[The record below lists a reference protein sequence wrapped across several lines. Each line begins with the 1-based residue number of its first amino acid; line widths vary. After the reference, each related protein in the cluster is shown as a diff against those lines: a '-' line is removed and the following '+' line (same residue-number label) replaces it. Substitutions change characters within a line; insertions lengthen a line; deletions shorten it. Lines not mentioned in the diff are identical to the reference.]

1 MKTFIIGITGG
12 VGGQA
17 ARKLRARGD
26 DVSGLIRRSKQHGE
40 LAEFGA
46 QGRLGDLAELTPEAL
61 AQLIGPVD
69 SILFSAGSGGGDM
82 QATTAIDGDGVTK
95 AIEAAKI
102 AGVSRFVL
110 VSVFPEAWRDRD
122 EGEGFEHYIRVK
134 KDADVALTRSD
145 LDWVIL
151 RPAALL
157 DDSGRGSILLGPAE
171 IHDEVSRADVA
182 ATLAEIIH
190 QPGISRQILEL
201 TGGDVSIADA
211 VAANVRGAAANG
223 V

>member
-17 ARKLRARGD
+17 ARTLRARGD
-26 DVSGLIRRSKQHGE
+26 DVSGLVRRPEQSAE
-40 LAEFGA
+40 LVAFGA
-46 QGRLGDLAELTPEAL
+46 EGRVGDLTELTPKAL

-69 SILFSAGSGGGDM
+69 CVLFSAGSGGGDQ
-82 QATTAIDGDGVTK
+82 QATTAIDGDGVVK
-95 AIEAAKI
+95 AIDAADI
-102 AGVSRFVL
+102 AGVGRFVL

-157 DDSGRGSILLGPAE
+157 DDPGRGSIMLGPAE
-171 IHDEVSRADVA
+171 IHTEVSRADVA

-190 QPGISRQILEL
+190 NPGISRQILEL
-201 TGGDVSIADA
+201 TAGEVPIPDA
-211 VAANVRGAAANG
+211 VAANVRER
-223 V
+223 

>member
-1 MKTFIIGITGG
+1 MKTFVIGITGG
-12 VGGQA
+12 VGGQV
-17 ARKLRARGD
+17 ARELRARGD
-26 DVSGLIRRSKQHGE
+26 DVSGLIRRPEQQAE

-46 QGRLGDLAELTPEAL
+46 EGRVGDLTELTPAAL
-61 AQLIGPVD
+61 AELIGPVD
-69 SILFSAGSGGGDM
+69 GVLFSAGSGGGDM
-82 QATTAIDGDGVTK
+82 EATTAIDGDGVVK
-95 AIEAAKI
+95 AIAAAKI
-102 AGVSRFVL
+102 AGVRRFVL

-134 KDADVALTRSD
+134 KDADVALTRSE

-157 DDSGRGSILLGPAE
+157 DDPGRGSIILGPAE

-182 ATLAEIIH
+182 ATLAEIVH

-201 TGGDVSIADA
+201 TAGDVPIPDA
-211 VAANVRGAAANG
+211 VAANVRD
-223 V
+223 

>member
-17 ARKLRARGD
+17 ARELRARGD
-26 DVSGLIRRSKQHGE
+26 NVSGLIRRPEQHAE
-40 LAEFGA
+40 LAAFGA
-46 QGRLGDLAELTPEAL
+46 EGRLGDLTELTPEAL
-61 AQLIGPVD
+61 AELMGPVD
-69 SILFSAGSGGGDM
+69 VVLFSAGSGGGDM
-82 QATTAIDGDGVTK
+82 QATTSIDGDGVVK
-95 AIEAAKI
+95 AIEAATI
-102 AGVSRFVL
+102 AGVARFVL
-110 VSVFPEAWRDRD
+110 VSVFPEAWRDRE

-157 DDSGRGSILLGPAE
+157 DDPGRGSIILGPAE

-201 TGGDVSIADA
+201 TAGEVPIPDA
-211 VAANVRGAAANG
+211 VAANVHRKTP
-223 V
+223 

>member
-1 MKTFIIGITGG
+1 MKTFIIGISGG

-17 ARKLRARGD
+17 AHKLRARGD
-26 DVSGLIRRSKQHGE
+26 DVSGLIRRPEQQAE

-46 QGRLGDLAELTPEAL
+46 EGRVGDLALLTPEAL
-61 AQLIGPVD
+61 AELIGPVD
-69 SILFSAGSGGGDM
+69 SLLFSAGSGGGDV

-134 KDADVALTRSD
+134 KRADVALTRSD

-157 DDSGRGSILLGPAE
+157 DDPGRGTITLGPAE

-182 ATLAEIIH
+182 DTLAEIVH
-190 QPGISRQILEL
+190 HPGIRRQILEL
-201 TGGDVSIADA
+201 TAGDVPIPDA
-211 VAANVRGAAANG
+211 VAANVHE
-223 V
+223 

>member
-1 MKTFIIGITGG
+1 MRTFIIGITGG
-12 VGGQA
+12 VGRQA
-17 ARKLRARGD
+17 ARELRARGD
-26 DVSGLIRRSKQHGE
+26 DVSGLIRRPEQNAE

-46 QGRLGDLAELTPEAL
+46 EGRVGDLTEITPKALAELM
-61 AQLIGPVD
+61 GPVD
-69 SILFSAGSGGGDM
+69 CVLFSAGSGGGDR
-82 QATTAIDGDGVTK
+82 QATTAIDGDGVVT

-102 AGVSRFVL
+102 VGARRFVL

-145 LDWVIL
+145 VDWVIL

-157 DDSGRGSILLGPAE
+157 DEPGRGSILLGPAE

-201 TGGDVSIADA
+201 TAGDVPIADA
-211 VAANVRGAAANG
+211 VAANVRA
-223 V
+223 

>member
-1 MKTFIIGITGG
+1 MRTFIIGITGG
-12 VGGQA
+12 VGRQA
-17 ARKLRARGD
+17 ARELRARGD
-26 DVSGLIRRSKQHGE
+26 DVSGLIRRPEQNAE

-46 QGRLGDLAELTPEAL
+46 EGRVGDLTDLTPEAL
-61 AQLIGPVD
+61 AELMGPVD
-69 SILFSAGSGGGDM
+69 CVLFSAGSGGGDR
-82 QATTAIDGDGVTK
+82 QATTAIDGDGVVT

-102 AGVSRFVL
+102 VGARRFVL

-145 LDWVIL
+145 VDWVIL

-157 DDSGRGSILLGPAE
+157 DEPGRGSILLGPAE

-201 TGGDVSIADA
+201 TAGDVPIADA
-211 VAANVRGAAANG
+211 VAANVRA
-223 V
+223 

>member
-12 VGGQA
+12 VGGQT
-17 ARKLRARGD
+17 ARQLRARGD
-26 DVSGLIRRSKQHGE
+26 DVAGLIRRPEQQAE
-40 LAEFGA
+40 LVEFGA
-46 QGRLGDLAELTPEAL
+46 EGRVGDLTELTPEAL
-61 AQLIGPVD
+61 AELMGPVD
-69 SILFSAGSGGGDM
+69 VALFSAGSGGGDM
-82 QATTAIDGDGVTK
+82 QATTAIDGDGVGK
-95 AIEAAKI
+95 AIEAAAI
-102 AGVSRFVL
+102 AGVGRFVL

-134 KDADVALTRSD
+134 KGADVALTRSD

-157 DDSGRGSILLGPAE
+157 DDPGRGSITLGPAE

-201 TGGDVSIADA
+201 TAGDVPIPDA
-211 VAANVRGAAANG
+211 VAANVRRETA
-223 V
+223 

>member
-1 MKTFIIGITGG
+1 MRTFIIGITGG
-12 VGGQA
+12 VGRQA
-17 ARKLRARGD
+17 ARELRARGD
-26 DVSGLIRRSKQHGE
+26 DVSGLIRRPEQNAE

-46 QGRLGDLAELTPEAL
+46 EGRVGDLTDLTPEAL
-61 AQLIGPVD
+61 AELMGPVD
-69 SILFSAGSGGGDM
+69 CVLFSAGSGGGDR
-82 QATTAIDGDGVTK
+82 QATTAIDGDGVVT

-102 AGVSRFVL
+102 VGARRFVL

-145 LDWVIL
+145 VDWVIL

-157 DDSGRGSILLGPAE
+157 DDPGRGSILLGPAE

-201 TGGDVSIADA
+201 TAGDVPIADA
-211 VAANVRGAAANG
+211 VAANVRA
-223 V
+223 